1 MTTLYTVSNKK
12 LRVWQ
17 CYTDDSEVVV
27 VHGELGGK
35 QVEKRYTAK
44 PKNIGRANETTPE
57 QQAALECEAKIVKQL
72 KSGYFR
78 NIEDA
83 ENHKPFQPMKAQ
95 DFKKHGHKL
104 KFPAIFQ
111 AKLNGQRLMVDA
123 QGDAWSKQGESL
135 ELPKHWEGVNELA
148 VKSLGLDG
156 EVYAGLVSEGGLSL
170 QDIIS
175 AFRKENEN
183 THKLQ
188 YWVYDIP
195 VEGVTMRDR
204 HDYLHALSTMVFE
217 TGNSNV
223 RVMPGIIVH
232 NMEEADALYEAVV
245 KQGYEGCV
253 YRNMDGLYEHD
264 KRSYDMLK
272 RKPRA
277 DGEAKAL
284 SYELDRNGE
293 PVYTVEALN
302 GEQVGVEFKL
312 KMKKPLRGLESVS
325 TVLEGC
331 IRYEYEELSDAGVP
345 LKACGIEIREMVQGE
360 GRW

>member
-1 MTTLYTVSNKK
+1 MTILYKFSNEK
-12 LRVWQ
+12 LRVWG
-17 CYTDDSEVVV
+17 CHAVDDEVIVI
-27 VHGELGGK
+27 HGEADGK
-35 QVEKRYTAK
+35 KVQKSYRTKAK
-44 PKNIGRANETTPE
+44 NVGRANETTPE
-57 QQAALECEAKIVKQL
+57 QQAILECEAKIVKQL
-72 KSGYFR
+72 KSGYFLT
-78 NIEDA
+78 IEEAQD
-83 ENHKPFQPMKAQ
+83 HKPFQPMKAQ
-95 DFKKHGHKL
+95 DFKKHDHKL

-123 QGDAWSKQGESL
+123 QGGAWSKQGESL
-135 ELPKHWEGVNELA
+135 ELPKHWEAVDELA
-148 VKSLGLDG
+148 IKSLGLDG
-156 EVYAGLVSEGGLSL
+156 EIYAGLVSEGGLSL

-204 HDYLHALSTMVFE
+204 HDYLHALSTLVFE

-277 DGEAKAL
+277 DAEAKAL

-293 PVYTVEALN
+293 PVYTVQALN
-302 GEQVGVEFKL
+302 GEQEGVEFKL

-345 LKACGIEIREMVQGE
+345 TKPVGIEMREVVNGE
-360 GRW
+360 GRF